1 MTNARRVLISA
12 ARKHGTFL
20 TTSLLLLLGLRPMR
34 GGEIIATVTG
44 IITNGGDSY
53 AYFVQTPPTN
63 YKRFRELKGLP
74 FKVVFTFDDA
84 KGKPAPAC
92 GQAASGIAG
101 DFAAPPG
108 TAALTINGKSREWG
122 KAKNTHSFAGRSTAG
137 SCAGSKISFEINDG
151 DGYNPNIINIYLIPH
166 PPAHSLTQTL
176 DWRSPLTITGM
187 DDAASGF
194 VFGDNFH
201 MAKAELETHQLVIEK
216 R

>member
-1 MTNARRVLISA
+1 MNALSVLISA
-12 ARKHGTFL
+12 APKHGTLL
-20 TTSLLLLLGLRPMR
+20 TLLLLLGLRPMK

-63 YKRFRELKGLP
+63 YKGFRELKGLL

-84 KGKPAPAC
+84 KGRPVDPGC
-92 GQAASGIAG
+92 GNAASGIAG
-101 DFAAPPG
+101 DFANSPG
-108 TAALTINGKSREWG
+108 TAVLTINGKSREWG
-122 KAKNTHSFAGRSTAG
+122 KAKNTHSFARRSIAG
-137 SCAGSKISFEINDG
+137 SCLGSKISFEINDG
-151 DGYNPNIINIYLIPH
+151 DGYNPNIINIYLVPH

-176 DWRSPLTITGM
+176 DWRAPLTITGM